1 MMMIS
6 KRTPNRAAASLH
18 RSLALLL
25 LCALL
30 LAATPAAAK
39 PTPKQEAQTLY
50 KRANKLFKRG
60 MYLDA
65 LAKYRKARALYPSFK
80 IDLNIGATLDA
91 LGRRTEAASYF
102 ERFLIQSTN
111 APQKI
116 TDAAKERLGE
126 LKSKLGSVR
135 LTSMVEGATVSV
147 DGKAVGKTPV
157 ELPIYLEPGAHE
169 LKLEHTGHQ
178 PLTRKMD
185 LAAGQHETLDLSP
198 RPEAPPRPTPN
209 PAPGVDEAEQRRLQ
223 EQAEVRRS
231 KTLWAYTTLGVG
243 AALAVTAAV
252 LYGVGASQGGDA
264 HEAYQAATEPAEIE
278 AHYDDVEA
286 AKTKLVVGHVM
297 LGLAA
302 ASLGVSVYYF
312 LTRPAE
318 ERANPLGSASTP
330 GPRVTLAPTLGGLS
344 LQGSF

>member
-1 MMMIS
+1 MMMTS
-6 KRTPNRAAASLH
+6 KRTLNRSAGSLQ
-18 RSLALLL
+18 RGLALLL
-25 LCALL
+25 LSALL

-39 PTPKQEAQTLY
+39 PSPKQEARTLY
-50 KRANKLFKRG
+50 KKANKLFKRG

-65 LAKYRKARALYPSFK
+65 LAKYRQARALYSSFK

-91 LGRRTEAASYF
+91 MGRRTEAASYF

-116 TDAAKERLGE
+116 TDAAKERLDE
-126 LKSKLGSVR
+126 LKKKLGSVK
-135 LTSMVEGATVSV
+135 LTSMVDGATVSV
-147 DGKAVGKTPV
+147 DGKGVGKTPL
-157 ELPIYLEPGAHE
+157 ELPIYLEPGKHE
-169 LKLEHTGHQ
+169 IKLEHTGHK
-178 PLTRKMD
+178 PLTRQMD

-198 RPEAPPRPTPN
+198 RPEALPPPPPPPT
-209 PAPGVDEAEQRRLQ
+209 GVDEAEQRRLQ
-223 EQAEVRRS
+223 EQAKVRRS

-252 LYGVGASQGGDA
+252 LYGVGASQGSDA
-264 HEAYQAATEPAEIE
+264 HAAYQEATDPAEIE
-278 AHYDDVEA
+278 SQYKDVEA

-302 ASLGVSVYYF
+302 ASLGVSVYHF
-312 LTRPAE
+312 LTRPAD
-318 ERANPLGSASTP
+318 ERPASAGAARTP
-330 GPRVTLAPTLGGLS
+330 GARVTLAPTLGGLS

>member
-1 MMMIS
+1 MMTIS
-6 KRTPNRAAASLH
+6 KRTPKRAAASWQ
-18 RSLALLL
+18 RSLALPLL
-25 LCALL
+25 FALI

-39 PTPKQEAQTLY
+39 PTPKQQAQTLY

-65 LAKYRKARALYPSFK
+65 LPKYRKARALYPSFK

-91 LGRRTEAASYF
+91 MGRRTEAASYF

-116 TDAAKERLGE
+116 TNAAKERLGE
-126 LKSKLGSVR
+126 LKKKLGSVK
-135 LTSMVEGATVSV
+135 LTSIVEGATVSV
-147 DGKAVGKTPV
+147 DGKAVGKTPM
-157 ELPIYLEPGAHE
+157 ELPLYLEPGAHE

-178 PLTRKMD
+178 PLTRKMN

-198 RPEAPPRPTPN
+198 RPEAPPPP
-209 PAPGVDEAEQRRLQ
+209 PPPPPVVDEAEQRRLQ
-223 EQAEVRRS
+223 EQAQVRRS

-252 LYGVGASQGGDA
+252 LYGVGASQGGEA
-264 HEAYQAATEPAEIE
+264 HEAYQAATAPEEIE
-278 AHYDDVEA
+278 AHYNDVEA

-302 ASLGVSVYYF
+302 ASLGVSIYHF

-318 ERANPLGSASTP
+318 ERAAPVGSASTP